1 MPSGS
6 GSGIVHSKTD
16 TPSAAGRLVVV
27 VTFDSQISVGSD
39 WGSGVR
45 SSAFCTQNGNT
56 VYGELIPTSTTR
68 QSQALRA
75 VFDVVAGLSCEYG
88 LYATLSGAVTGNW
101 WNVNVA
107 AELIKR

>member
-6 GSGIVHSKTD
+6 GSGIVHSTTD
-16 TPSAAGRLVVV
+16 TPGAAGRLVVV

-45 SSAFCTQNGNT
+45 SRVFCTQDGST
-56 VYGELIPTSTTR
+56 VYGEYAPMSTTR

-75 VFDVVAGLSCEYG
+75 VFDVVAGEECEYG
-88 LYATLSGAVTGNW
+88 LRGELSGAVTGNW
-101 WNVNVA
+101 WNVNIA